1 MFVEMYDQMIEAA
14 ADTIRH
20 LRLRP
25 NCGACGFAFKKQ
37 EHIICREYTPSG
49 NV

>member
-1 MFVEMYDQMIEAA
+1 MFVEVFGQILEAV
-14 ADTIRH
+14 DTSRH

-37 EHIICREYTPSG
+37 EHTLCRE
-49 NV
+49 